1 MVLDRNTSIKN
12 IIEAI
17 DAYRPLTPED
27 IVVTH
32 DSVRPFI
39 TLRMIQDNI
48 QLAQNH
54 DAVDTVVEAVDT
66 IVESTN
72 GQFITDI
79 PNRAHLY
86 QDKHLKHSVARTSW
100 TFMDLF
106 LMKRRKS

>member
-1 MVLDRNTSIKN
+1 
-12 IIEAI
+12 
-17 DAYRPLTPED
+17 
-27 IVVTH
+27 
-32 DSVRPFI
+32 
-39 TLRMIQDNI
+39 MIQDNI

-86 QDKHLKHSVARTSW
+86 QRTNASNNSVARTSW
-100 TFMDLF
+100 IFTVSLSAEEKETSNRCM
-106 LMKRRKS
+106 